1 MLNPALEN
9 IVRLFREDKIS
20 KYVVEREF
28 YNALEDNL
36 RSEVCIVDS
45 NSLKNTFGITT
56 IPSKKDDYLYTKY
69 IVDKSLF
76 NLPLTDEEIVKMF
89 FDEERM
95 SNKILMMLSKF
106 LIQNNDIEFG
116 VREALAFFAKTF
128 RQSML
133 NISKPIFDKLKKLNK
148 VVTFT
153 ELESLINELEDGSD
167 SLTMVIE
174 NIRVSSLMPNEL
186 IDEAKKVA
194 KTHFDKINNIDT
206 PELNTIQKSV
216 EGLITSEYRKGS
228 KEVPHDYR
236 PKI

>member
-69 IVDKSLF
+69 IIDKSLF

-89 FDEERM
+89 FLHQR
-95 SNKILMMLSKF
+95 
-106 LIQNNDIEFG
+106 
-116 VREALAFFAKTF
+116 TF
-128 RQSML
+128 
-133 NISKPIFDKLKKLNK
+133 
-148 VVTFT
+148 
-153 ELESLINELEDGSD
+153 
-167 SLTMVIE
+167 
-174 NIRVSSLMPNEL
+174 
-186 IDEAKKVA
+186 
-194 KTHFDKINNIDT
+194 
-206 PELNTIQKSV
+206 
-216 EGLITSEYRKGS
+216 
-228 KEVPHDYR
+228 
-236 PKI
+236 